1 MRPVAVASLALLA
14 GLVLIFYGLSPV
26 PQGITADGPA
36 SIANSSVQIPPTA
49 TVHLTEEVF
58 EPWTGDLDGMVQRRV
73 IRVLTVYSP
82 GHFYLEQGQ
91 PKGMNKEYAR
101 GLEKFINQRLPRK
114 HPRVHVATIPVA
126 RNELIPAL
134 LSGRGDLVMAGLSIT
149 EERKQLLD
157 FSIPVSKPI
166 NEILITGPSAPALE
180 SIDEL
185 AGKTVFVRHSSSYRE
200 SLEELNK
207 VFFQADKKPV
217 DIELIDESLED
228 EDLIEMVNSG
238 LLPWAI
244 VDDYKPRMWQDVFS
258 NVQPRSDIVLRSGGL
273 IAWAFRKESPELA
286 ATVNEF
292 LKNNRQGTMIG
303 NVLIK
308 RYITD
313 FDWAKNALSAEDF
326 MRFEGLA
333 NLFRKYGDKFS
344 IDYLLAAA
352 QGYQESRLDQSA
364 RSGAGAVGVMQLL
377 PSTARDPNINV
388 ADIHEVENNIHAG
401 MKYLDFL
408 RGRYFSDPDIDRL
421 NQTLMAL
428 AAYNAGPSRMINLR
442 NKAKKLGY
450 DPNIWFD
457 NVELVAATDVGQEPV
472 RYVANIFK
480 YYIAYLYSI
489 KAMEQRNAA
498 REEAGIK

>member
-1 MRPVAVASLALLA
+1 MRPVIVGPLALLA
-14 GLVLIFYGLSPV
+14 GLVLIFCGLSPE
-26 PQGITADGPA
+26 PDGTTEDGPA
-36 SIANSSVQIPPTA
+36 SAAPN
-49 TVHLTEEVF
+49 LTDGLF
-58 EPWTGDLDGMVQRRV
+58 ESWTGDFNGMVQRRV

-91 PKGMNKEYAR
+91 QKGINKEYAR
-101 GLEKFINQRLPRK
+101 GLEKFINKRLPRK
-114 HPRVHVATIPVA
+114 HARVHVATIPVA

-134 LSGRGDLVMAGLSIT
+134 LAGRGDLVMAGLSIT
-149 EERKQLLD
+149 DERKQLLA
-157 FSIPVSKPI
+157 FSIPVSKSI
-166 NEILITGPSAPALE
+166 DEILITGPSAPALE

-200 SLEELNK
+200 SLEKLNEA
-207 VFFQADKKPV
+207 FSGAGKKPV
-217 DIELIDESLED
+217 VIELIDESLED

-244 VDDYKPRMWQDVFS
+244 VDDYKPQMWQGVFS
-258 NVQPRSDIVLRSGGL
+258 NVQSRSDIVLRSGGL

-286 ATVNEF
+286 AAVNEF
-292 LKNNRQGTMIG
+292 LKKNRQGTLVG

-313 FDWAKNALSAEDF
+313 FDWAENALSAEDF

-333 NLFRKYGDKFS
+333 ELFQKYGDKFS

-364 RSGAGAVGVMQLL
+364 RSAAGAVGVMQLL
-377 PSTARDPNINV
+377 PSTAQDQNVNV
-388 ADIHEVENNIHAG
+388 ADIHEIENNIHAG

-408 RGRYFSDPDIDRL
+408 RSRYFSDPDIDQL

-428 AAYNAGPSRMINLR
+428 AAYNAGPRRMINLR

-480 YYIAYLYSI
+480 YYVAYLYSI

-498 REEAGIK
+498 REEVGIE